1 VKQCKTVWLSLL
13 VVGLLPL
20 SVMAVDEETAPEMEE
35 VNIENSNNRM
45 LRQTSSVEGF
55 QPLSV
60 AGEEINAA
68 YIEETLGER
77 HGAIVFLHDKGEQFE
92 SQGVVTP
99 LRHSLP
105 EYGWSTFTLAFD
117 YPFEPKILLSLVDA
131 SDDQEQ
137 EPVADETTE
146 ETKDATEKSS
156 TDEPVI
162 LPAISNQDRIQAA
175 LAFLQAKDVKRIIFL
190 GHGAGGDTA
199 IELLDTIKIP
209 VSALVLVG
217 ATALPENEVFSG
229 FNFPILD
236 VYGANDL
243 DNVPDAVQHRKMLM
257 KRVNNT
263 RYQVRRIEGADHVF
277 LGLDATLTA
286 TVNGW
291 LRKQFVEQAD
301 N

>member
-13 VVGLLPL
+13 LVGFLPC
-20 SVMAVDEETAPEMEE
+20 SVMAADEETAPEMGD
-35 VNIENSNNRM
+35 VNVESDNNRM

-77 HGAIVFLHDKGEQFE
+77 HGAIVFFHDNGEQFE

-99 LRHSLP
+99 LRHALP
-105 EYGWSTFTLAFD
+105 KHGWSTLTLAFD
-117 YPFEPKILLSLVDA
+117 YPYEPKILLAVDDA
-131 SDDQEQ
+131 TAEQ
-137 EPVADETTE
+137 EPVVDEASQDNAETVEEAADEP
-146 ETKDATEKSS
+146 A
-156 TDEPVI
+156 P

-175 LAFLQAKDVKRIIFL
+175 LAFLQAKDVRRIIFL
-190 GHGAGGDTA
+190 GHGAGGDMA
-199 IELLDTIKIP
+199 IELLDTIKTP
-209 VSALVLVG
+209 VSALILVG
-217 ATALPENEVFSG
+217 ATARPENDVFSG
-229 FNFPILD
+229 FNFPMLD
-236 VYGANDL
+236 IYGANDL
-243 DNVPDAVQHRKMLM
+243 DAVPDAVQHRKMLM
-257 KRVNNT
+257 KRIDNT
-263 RYQVRRIEGADHVF
+263 RYQTRRIEGADHIF